1 MLRAGVGG
9 TMNAVGTSR
18 AESYSV
24 PSDPL
29 DAPHVHAWELR
40 AVEFDTWGQ
49 VSFYECLG
57 CPCVRYV

>member
-1 MLRAGVGG
+1 MS
-9 TMNAVGTSR
+9 AVGTR
-18 AESYSV
+18 GDESAPV
-24 PSDPL
+24 ARDRL

-57 CPCVRYV
+57 CPSVRYV